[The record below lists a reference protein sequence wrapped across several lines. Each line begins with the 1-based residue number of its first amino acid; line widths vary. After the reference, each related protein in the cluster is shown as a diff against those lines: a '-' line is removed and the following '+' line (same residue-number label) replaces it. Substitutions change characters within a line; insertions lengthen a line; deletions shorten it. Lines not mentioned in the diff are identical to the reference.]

1 MNDRDRTFK
10 CSGAYRER
18 TQNELVNNLKGQVNL
33 IMARNLSK
41 DLKRMVAGL
50 CAVLIVGGA
59 VPLQPLVNFG
69 GTIKAAA
76 INSEATYTK
85 NSPEVID
92 GVTLKKGESIDFT
105 DVNEGKC
112 RFYGDI
118 KKDFYSNGNIESHS
132 GLSWYGIKSMYID
145 DDGNT
150 KADMEGTDE
159 DYVTT
164 FYPKDGY
171 TFKFIYNKN
180 EGIFKAYQVPNY
192 VKAESISDLNKMI
205 ECPNEN
211 EAYEWAFSHLNEVG
225 HDSDFLVIVR
235 KLEDDYDVYWYDPSL
250 ESIYHCSKTETE
262 ISEYMGGGN
271 TVYYIPNVVNTATL
285 SPSGF
290 VEGEDYAVVDNVTE
304 VSPGDVVTIY
314 SNKKFKTDKDYA
326 PLDFEKN
333 PDTEGDY
340 EDFKYKCTMT
350 VNDQATFGEN
360 EVISFIEEYKVTL
373 NFQDLTETD
382 YAVDYDSNDVYV
394 TDYVDIYTNK
404 RFYLNDTNKDYIHYD
419 WGTQDGGFIFNG
431 NTYLYKYHVTFP
443 NYPLEENGTAT
454 FIAEKNVDLEF
465 NDMVEGMDYVVEGGL
480 DYAYVKDGSVI
491 YSNQSITTDISK
503 AQLVESIRKDGFTY
517 NEKNYKFKY
526 DVTYPETL
534 NTGDTVTFTHVH
546 EYGNPH
552 VDTVNKPDTILAEC
566 IGENGENVGTV
577 ELALLQPKE
586 VYHYGDLP
594 VVEDVVIKPEQVPNG
609 ITKIEPLSL
618 SIRKADKAT
627 TQETFTDFGEYEL
640 SAVVNVGYDGKDVP
654 CTITKTVMYAPRSL
668 TGDENSCSTDPGYT
682 GCQFFL
688 KTKVTSE
695 EQQTPKYDETLLKV
709 ENGVITIPENT
720 FTYNGEEQKPTI
732 VVKNTINGT
741 VTELTQKYI
750 TSTVE
755 AKEGATPDNEFYE
768 FKISAVE
775 SADPETDPEKYT
787 GEATIKWRIEK
798 AENTLELTPKD
809 DIVYDGEKLDINDF
823 NADDKDDI
831 LNDDNIKLEFEGSK
845 GYEYIAPDD
854 AETPYQLTEA
864 DNGKLL
870 TPTVG
875 FTYNVPTGENVTYQI
890 IIYNV
895 ENNEVKSHELTIEE
909 GISSISIGNN
919 QDDDALMFY
928 GLGGLYLGSIDIM
941 ENVIDRAS
949 VTFEDNVVTVHL
961 FNDEVYELKTGSSG
975 DDDYDITSAGEQKG
989 KVTITSDNYKTK
1001 VIDFKTAIA
1010 KKEVTVAPNG
1020 IKDNEKNTITWGELI
1035 KDSDVLY
1042 TQDGVVE
1049 KDKPKDGEYNFGLIF
1064 TPEGYNFEDAKE
1076 NDAGEYKLVPSQ
1088 IFAEY
1093 NEAANN
1099 YLLVLPKNNN
1109 DEQNNDGDAEED
1121 VKLDTLTIVPYELT
1135 KDDITIVET
1144 EYQYDSKTK
1153 EPKVTATAP
1162 YSVKNSDD
1170 TKYYTLTLG
1179 NVESHD
1185 GKDAFIEG
1193 VRYDNTVS
1201 EKNITVKTDDT
1212 TSGNFTAG
1220 EKGVE
1225 FKWYIKNG
1233 TLDVTVGNII
1243 DKVYN
1248 SKQVPNPTITV
1259 VNQNEESVK
1268 GVTTKLQYQK
1278 KDEETGEFGEAFDDA
1293 PKDAG
1298 TYRAVVTANANS
1310 YDEGVGY
1317 SNEFTINKRT
1327 VKVTLTGLPEV
1338 VGYKDTEVSYTLNR
1352 VSNQNRTTGIVG
1364 GEVSVNGKVI
1374 IEAGKQNGDHIT
1386 NEDLPEITE
1395 ALGNNYTFEY
1405 DVVLNLANAKLA
1417 RIEVSTAYIDKD
1429 ETIDPEDYFK
1439 AYDENDLEITDRCKV
1454 INIDNINQVGEYTI
1468 EVKDDSVDTALTG
1481 TLIVKEKYEEIK
1493 DLLDTLSPS
1502 EDIALVDKKVIEKA
1516 RESLDNMSEEQAA
1529 KVDPEDIQKLED
1541 LEEAL
1546 KKYSEDIAAVDA
1558 VEKTIDELPAA
1569 EEVTKDDAEAIAA
1582 AREAYDALTEDQK
1595 SAVKDD
1601 LVNKLTADEKVLQ
1614 DIADNEAADAV
1625 ENLIDEIG
1633 EVALD
1638 ETSKAKIDAAD
1649 EAYNALTDDQK
1660 ALVENKQTLDDAK
1673 TTYDN
1678 LIAADN
1684 NTKAGAV
1691 DELINDIG
1699 EVAFDEASKAKI
1711 DAADE
1716 AYNALTDEQKALV
1729 QNKQTLD
1736 DAKTTY
1742 DNLIAADN
1750 NTKAGAVDELINGIG
1765 EVAFDEASKA
1775 KIDAADEA
1783 YNALTDDQ
1791 KALVQ
1796 NKQTLDDAK
1805 TTYDNLKDADDK
1817 NKADTV
1823 KNAISALPAAEDVT
1837 KDNAEAIAAAQKAY
1851 DELTDEQKALI
1862 DPEVVKKLTDAA
1874 AAVAALEDDDFV
1886 KGDVSGDGKITV
1898 TDVSKVSAYVKG
1910 KSSLTDEEIK
1920 RADVNGDGMVN
1931 ISDVSLLSAHVKG
1944 RKAIK

>member
-18 TQNELVNNLKGQVNL
+18 TQNELVKNLKGQVNS

-76 INSEATYTK
+76 TDINSEATYNK
-85 NSPEVID
+85 DSPELVD
-92 GVTLKKGESIDFT
+92 GVVLKKGESIDLT
-105 DVNEGKC
+105 GTKNRC
-112 RFYGDI
+112 RFYPDT
-118 KKDFYSNGNIESHS
+118 KVDFYSNGSDISYR
-132 GLSWYGIKSMYID
+132 GWWIGVTRIYVD
-145 DDGNT
+145 DQGNV
-150 KADMEGTDE
+150 KADVDAGNNPYT
-159 DYVTT
+159 TT
-164 FYPKDGY
+164 FIPENGY
-171 TFKFIYNKN
+171 TFKFMYNTQQR
-180 EGIFKAYQVPNY
+180 IFEAYQVLNY
-192 VKAESISDLNKMI
+192 VKAESISDLDKMMY
-205 ECPNEN
+205 CPNEQ
-211 EAYEWAFSHLNEVG
+211 EALDWAYEHRAYESV
-225 HDSDFLVIVR
+225 FLVIVG
-235 KLEDDYDVYWYDPSL
+235 KSEGNYDVIQYDAL
-250 ESIYHCSKTETE
+250 IGDYADTGIVTESY
-262 ISEYMGGGN
+262 ISEYMDEGKP
-271 TVYYIPNVVNTATL
+271 VYYIPNVVNTATL

-290 VEGEDYAVVDNVTE
+290 VEGEDYAVVGNVTE

-314 SNKKFKTDKDYA
+314 SNKKFKTDKDYTT
-326 PLDFEKN
+326 LDFEKN

-340 EDFKYKCTMT
+340 EDFKYKCTMR
-350 VNDQATFGEN
+350 VIDQATFGEN

-404 RFYLNDTNKDYIHYD
+404 RFYLNDTNKDYIQYD
-419 WGTQDGGFIFNG
+419 QETQGGGFIFNG
-431 NTYLYKYHVTFP
+431 NPYLYRYHVTFP
-443 NYPLEENGTAT
+443 GYPLEENGTAT

-526 DVTYPETL
+526 DVTYQDTL

-594 VVEDVVIKPEQVPNG
+594 VVEDVVIKPEQLPNG

-668 TGDENSCSTDPGYT
+668 TGDENSSSTDPGYT

-695 EQQTPKYDETLLKV
+695 EQQTPKYDETLLTV
-709 ENGVITIPENT
+709 ENGVVTIPDNT

-870 TPTVG
+870 TPTAG
-875 FTYNVPTGENVTYQI
+875 FTYNVPTGVNVTYQI

-1201 EKNITVKTDDT
+1201 EKNISVKTDDT

-1248 SKQVPNPTITV
+1248 SKPVPNPTITV

-1317 SNEFTINKRT
+1317 SNEFTISKRT

-1364 GEVSVNGKVI
+1364 GEVPVNGKVI

-1468 EVKDDSVDTALTG
+1468 EVKDDSADTALTG

-1516 RESLDNMSEEQAA
+1516 RESLDNMSDEQAA

-1546 KKYSEDIAAVDA
+1546 KQYSEDIAAVEA
-1558 VEKTIDELPAA
+1558 IEKTIDELPAA
-1569 EEVTKDDAEAIAA
+1569 EEVTKDDAVAIAA

-1601 LVNKLTADEKVLQ
+1601 MVNKLAADEKALQ

-1633 EVALD
+1633 EVAFD

-1660 ALVENKQTLDDAK
+1660 TLVENKQTLDDAK

-1716 AYNALTDEQKALV
+1716 AYNALTD
-1729 QNKQTLD
+1729 
-1736 DAKTTY
+1736 
-1742 DNLIAADN
+1742 
-1750 NTKAGAVDELINGIG
+1750 
-1765 EVAFDEASKA
+1765 
-1775 KIDAADEA
+1775 
-1783 YNALTDDQ
+1783 DQ
-1791 KALVQ
+1791 KELVQ

-1805 TTYDNLKDADDK
+1805 TTYDNLKAADDK

-1851 DELTDEQKALI
+1851 DELTDEQKDLI

>member
-1 MNDRDRTFK
+1 
-10 CSGAYRER
+10 
-18 TQNELVNNLKGQVNL
+18 
-33 IMARNLSK
+33 MARNLSK

-76 INSEATYTK
+76 TDINSEATYNK
-85 NSPEVID
+85 DSPELVD
-92 GVTLKKGESIDFT
+92 GVVLKKGESIDLT
-105 DVNEGKC
+105 GTKNRC
-112 RFYGDI
+112 RFYPDT
-118 KKDFYSNGNIESHS
+118 KVDFYSNGSDISYR
-132 GLSWYGIKSMYID
+132 GWWIGVTRIYVD
-145 DDGNT
+145 DQGNV
-150 KADMEGTDE
+150 KADVDAGNNPYT
-159 DYVTT
+159 TT
-164 FYPKDGY
+164 FIPENGY
-171 TFKFIYNKN
+171 TFKFMYNTQQR
-180 EGIFKAYQVPNY
+180 IFEAYQVLNY
-192 VKAESISDLNKMI
+192 VKAESISDLDKMMY
-205 ECPNEN
+205 CPNEQ
-211 EAYEWAFSHLNEVG
+211 EALDWAYEHRAYESV
-225 HDSDFLVIVR
+225 FLVIVG
-235 KLEDDYDVYWYDPSL
+235 KSEGNYDVIQYDAL
-250 ESIYHCSKTETE
+250 IGDYADTGIVTESY
-262 ISEYMGGGN
+262 ISEYMDEGKP
-271 TVYYIPNVVNTATL
+271 VYYIPNVVNTATL

-290 VEGEDYAVVDNVTE
+290 VEGEDYAVVGNVTE

-314 SNKKFKTDKDYA
+314 SNKKFKTDKDYTT
-326 PLDFEKN
+326 LDFEKN

-340 EDFKYKCTMT
+340 EDFKYKCTMR
-350 VNDQATFGEN
+350 VIDQATFGEN

-404 RFYLNDTNKDYIHYD
+404 RFYLNDTNKDYIQYD
-419 WGTQDGGFIFNG
+419 QETQGGGFIFNG
-431 NTYLYKYHVTFP
+431 NPYLYRYHVTFP
-443 NYPLEENGTAT
+443 GYPLEENGTAT

-526 DVTYPETL
+526 DVTYQDTL

-594 VVEDVVIKPEQVPNG
+594 VVEDVVIKPEQLPNG

-668 TGDENSCSTDPGYT
+668 TGDENSSSTDPGYT

-695 EQQTPKYDETLLKV
+695 EQQTPKYDETLLTV
-709 ENGVITIPENT
+709 ENGVVTIPDNT

-870 TPTVG
+870 TPTAG
-875 FTYNVPTGENVTYQI
+875 FTYNVPTGVNVTYQI

-1201 EKNITVKTDDT
+1201 EKNISVKTDDT

-1248 SKQVPNPTITV
+1248 SKPVPNPTITV

-1317 SNEFTINKRT
+1317 SNEFTISKRT

-1364 GEVSVNGKVI
+1364 GEVPVNGKVI

-1468 EVKDDSVDTALTG
+1468 EVKDDSADTALTG

-1516 RESLDNMSEEQAA
+1516 RESLDNMSDEQAA

-1546 KKYSEDIAAVDA
+1546 KQYSEDIAAVEA
-1558 VEKTIDELPAA
+1558 IEKTIDELPAA
-1569 EEVTKDDAEAIAA
+1569 EEVTKDDAVAIAA

-1601 LVNKLTADEKVLQ
+1601 MVNKLAADEKALQ

-1633 EVALD
+1633 EVAFD

-1660 ALVENKQTLDDAK
+1660 TLVENKQTLDDAK

-1716 AYNALTDEQKALV
+1716 AYNALTD
-1729 QNKQTLD
+1729 
-1736 DAKTTY
+1736 
-1742 DNLIAADN
+1742 
-1750 NTKAGAVDELINGIG
+1750 
-1765 EVAFDEASKA
+1765 
-1775 KIDAADEA
+1775 
-1783 YNALTDDQ
+1783 DQ
-1791 KALVQ
+1791 KELVQ

-1805 TTYDNLKDADDK
+1805 TTYDNLKAADDK

-1851 DELTDEQKALI
+1851 DELTDEQKDLI